1 MRKYALLFA
10 GFLLSCGTPEQE
22 QRSTKLEY
30 FDLKGYFGKEAASLS
45 RRANTVD
52 KTVIVND
59 SAERKQVKITNWD
72 KELSAFVDADINKAA
87 WKGAFNTSTNKA
99 GLLYTST
106 NEKVPVKRLQI
117 FKNSEAITGIVIVL
131 ENSNYLYRSS
141 DTLRY
146 YPDSLYEIKKS
157 QQIKLMSPK
166 RYQITGRL

>member
-10 GFLLSCGTPEQE
+10 GFLMSCGTPEQE
-22 QRSTKLEY
+22 QPSTKLEY
-30 FDLKGYFGKEAASLS
+30 FDLKGYFSKEAASLARS
-45 RRANTVD
+45 TAMVD
-52 KTVIVND
+52 KTVIITD
-59 SAERKQVKITNWD
+59 SAERKQVKITNWE

-87 WKGAFNTSTNKA
+87 WKGAFKSRKNED
-99 GLLYTST
+99 GLEYTST

-117 FKNSEAITGIVIVL
+117 FKRNEAITGIVIVL
-131 ENSNYLYRSS
+131 ENSNYLYRST

-146 YPDSLYEIKKS
+146 YPDSLYQIKKS